1 VKIEVDLPDEVVEGL
16 RQKSQE
22 RGMSLNAYAK
32 ERIREILTERDEK
45 LTAAQRKAIDVRL
58 AEGLDDIAKG
68 RSHGP
73 FSTHRELMACLEGM
87 PKSVKRG
94 KRGAG

>member
-1 VKIEVDLPDEVVEGL
+1 MKIEVDLPDEVVEGL
-16 RQKSQE
+16 RAKSRE
-22 RGMSLNAYAK
+22 RGVSLNAYAK
-32 ERIREILTERDEK
+32 ERLCEILTERGEE

-58 AEGLDDIAKG
+58 AEGLDDIATG

-73 FSTHRELMACLEGM
+73 FSTHRELMACLEGR

-94 KRGAG
+94 KRGTG